1 MIPNEVLTLTLW
13 LVIAAWAGT
22 AIIIL
27 VEFHS
32 KNRHDAR
39 SAQLMDQLTA
49 STLFAADSLPD
60 VSPTEFQELVLAGLS
75 ESAQVALAQGLR
87 TQGGDAAL
95 LALIAGDKRGS
106 IDERI
111 EALQIIVSGRHPEM
125 YDVLAA
131 ALRSPQPELASV
143 ALRLLRA
150 LNDQASANVLIGALD
165 ENAHAASR
173 IAAALNR
180 MTVDYG
186 PLLGSLLQHDSQTVR
201 FWALLLVGRTGA
213 TQWMWTI
220 RGMLTAREPMVRRAA
235 VEAIGRLGSAEDRR
249 LVLARFFDPSPMV
262 RLHAA
267 RASAAFADASVADA
281 LTKLLSDRE
290 WVVRSAAR
298 DALRTIGSVA
308 TPAIIRTLWQGDPFA
323 ANNAAE
329 VLFHT
334 GETLNLVREAITRP
348 DKPEQTR
355 LVQHLI
361 NASGPQIL
369 RAVNDQLDPGEQ
381 AALARFATQPESM
394 TSVRRR

>member
-1 MIPNEVLTLTLW
+1 VISNDVLTLTLW
-13 LVIAAWAGT
+13 LVIAAWTGT
-22 AIIIL
+22 AFIIL

-39 SAQLMDQLTA
+39 SAELLDQLTTSA
-49 STLFAADSLPD
+49 LFAADDLPE
-60 VSPTEFQELVLAGLS
+60 VSRSEFQELVLAGLS
-75 ESAQVALAQGLR
+75 ESAQMALAQELR

-95 LALIAGDKRGS
+95 LALVSGNKRGS

-125 YDVLAA
+125 YDVLAV
-131 ALRSPQPELASV
+131 ALRASQPELASV

-150 LNDQASANVLIGALD
+150 LNDQEAANVLIGALA

-180 MTVDYG
+180 MTVEYG
-186 PLLGSLLQHDSQTVR
+186 PLLGSLLQHESQTVR

-213 TQWMWTI
+213 SQWLWTI

-235 VEAIGRLGSAEDRR
+235 VEAIGRLGSPEDRR

-262 RLHAA
+262 RVHAA
-267 RASAAFADASVADA
+267 RAAVSFADVSVADA
-281 LTKLLSDRE
+281 LARLLSDRE
-290 WVVRSAAR
+290 WVVRAAAR
-298 DALRTIGSVA
+298 DALRAMGSVA
-308 TPAIIRTLWQGDPFA
+308 TPVILRTLWQGDPFA

-329 VLFHT
+329 VLFLT
-334 GETLNLVREAITRP
+334 GETINLVREAITRP
-348 DKPEQTR
+348 DQPERTR

-361 NASGPQIL
+361 AASGTQIL

-381 AALARFATQPESM
+381 AALERFVERRESM
-394 TSVRRR
+394 ASVRRR